1 MSAEL
6 SQQADA
12 SLRHKYNGY
21 VGVFDSG
28 VGGISV
34 LKELVR
40 EVPDENYLFF
50 GDSLHAPYGE
60 KTPAEIRSLT
70 MNSIDRLADAG
81 VKAIVIAC
89 NTATSAAVAQ
99 VRRKYQQK
107 LPVIGIE
114 PAIKPAAEACPHGK
128 VLVMAT
134 PATLKLENYAKL
146 SGRLSDEAEFIPVMC
161 RGLAGRIEKGN
172 LDAPDL
178 TDMLEKFL
186 GSYRGKVDAVVLGCT
201 HYPFVKKQIRRVLG
215 DVRFFDGGAGTAR
228 QLHRCLAARGL
239 LRAQQNAVA
248 KKNAGQTA
256 SALPSGTKTPSASSA
271 GVGRVVFTSSLATP
285 EEERLYENMYHA
297 TI

>member
-1 MSAEL
+1 MSADRL
-6 SQQADA
+6 QQVED
-12 SLRHKYNGY
+12 SLKHRYDGY

-34 LKELVR
+34 LKELVK

-60 KTPAEIRSLT
+60 KTPGEIRKLT
-70 MNSIDRLADAG
+70 MKGIDRLAEAG

-89 NTATSAAVAQ
+89 NTATSAAAAE
-99 VRRKYQQK
+99 VRQKYQPH

-128 VLVMAT
+128 ILVMAT
-134 PATLKLENYAKL
+134 PATLKRENYARL
-146 SGRLSDEAEFIPVMC
+146 SGRLAGEAEFIPVMC
-161 RGLAGRIEKGN
+161 CGLAGRIEKGN

-178 TDMLEKFL
+178 TDMLEGFIGK
-186 GSYRGKVDAVVLGCT
+186 YRGKVDAVVLGCT
-201 HYPFVKKQIRRVLG
+201 HYPFIKNQIRRVLG

-228 QLHRCLAARGL
+228 QFHHCLAARGL
-239 LRAQQNAVA
+239 LRAQQLTAA
-248 KKNAGQTA
+248 GKNAQENPRTEKT
-256 SALPSGTKTPSASSA
+256 GTPPVPPA
-271 GVGRVVFTSSLATP
+271 GDTGHVVFRSSLATP
-285 EEERLYENMYHA
+285 EEERLYERMYHA